1 MADQVELRTVTLDNG
16 KEYIVASKIEYE
28 NKIYYYLV
36 NTLDNKDI
44 MIRKLVQNNEG
55 NELTTVS
62 EEEFE
67 AVVKLFLQKYKG
79 GE

>member
-44 MIRKLVQNNEG
+44 MIRKLVQNKEG
-55 NELTTVS
+55 NELTTIS

-67 AVVKLFLQKYKG
+67 AVIKLFLQKYKG

>member
-55 NELTTVS
+55 NELTTIS

-67 AVVKLFLQKYKG
+67 AVIKLFLQKYKG

>member
-55 NELTTVS
+55 NELTTIS